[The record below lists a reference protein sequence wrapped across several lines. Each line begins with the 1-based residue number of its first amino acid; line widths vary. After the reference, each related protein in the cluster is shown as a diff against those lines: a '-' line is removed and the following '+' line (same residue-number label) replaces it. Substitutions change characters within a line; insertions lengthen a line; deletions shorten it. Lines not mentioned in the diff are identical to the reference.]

1 MRPSPLRPDTRRST
15 TPTTAV
21 TSVAPRRGSSGSTA
35 ARPSPTRTR
44 TGSGTRSATTIWRCT
59 EMHES
64 VLAAGQFSLQLN
76 FLSPLINGIANGA
89 AYGLLGLGLV
99 LLYKSNR
106 IFNFAQG
113 EFATVAAIVTYV
125 FYSGTGAL
133 PKLPFLVAALLGLV
147 GSVGVAM
154 LTERLVIRP
163 MFDRAK
169 VILVVGTV
177 GVALLLIGLE
187 GLMPYPKTQSLP
199 SISDVLRIQPFVT
212 RVDDVAILDQDVAKV
227 VMLALLAI
235 GAFVFFRY
243 TATGTAILA
252 VSQDAT
258 AARVVGISVERI
270 SLISW
275 GIAGLLGGIAG
286 ILLTVAPQGTVTPG
300 AFTGTTLTVAF
311 AAAVLGGMNSLPG
324 AFVGG
329 LSLGLIEAF
338 AQVDSAFVP
347 GLKSVQNGQAE
358 VAVFI
363 VLLVVLLFRPRGL
376 LGQEA

>member
-1 MRPSPLRPDTRRST
+1 
-15 TPTTAV
+15 
-21 TSVAPRRGSSGSTA
+21 
-35 ARPSPTRTR
+35 
-44 TGSGTRSATTIWRCT
+44 
-59 EMHES
+59 MHDV
-64 VLAAGQFSLQLN
+64 VLAGTPFSVQIN

-113 EFATVAAIVTYV
+113 EFATVGAIVTYV
-125 FYSGTGAL
+125 FFTGTGFL
-133 PKLPFLVAALLGLV
+133 PRMPGPDWLRFLLAALLGLV
-147 GSVGVAM
+147 GSTGIAL

-163 MFDRAK
+163 MFNRAK
-169 VILVVGTV
+169 VVLVVGTV

-187 GLMPYPKTQSLP
+187 GLLPYPKSQGLP
-199 SISDVLRIQPFVT
+199 TVSDVLHISPFVT
-212 RVDDVAILDQDVAKV
+212 RIDGIPLLYQDLTKLAMLV
-227 VMLALLAI
+227 VLAG

-243 TATGTAILA
+243 TPTGTAILA

-286 ILLTVAPQGTVTPG
+286 ILLAVPPQGTVTPG

-311 AAAVLGGMNSLPG
+311 SAAVLGGMTSLPG

-329 LSLGLIEAF
+329 LSIGLIEAF
-338 AQVDSAFVP
+338 AQSDSTFVP
-347 GLKSVQNGQAE
+347 GLRSVNSGQE
-358 VAVFI
+358 LAVFI
-363 VLLVVLLFRPRGL
+363 VMLVVLLVRPQGL
-376 LGQEA
+376 LGREA

>member
-1 MRPSPLRPDTRRST
+1 
-15 TPTTAV
+15 
-21 TSVAPRRGSSGSTA
+21 
-35 ARPSPTRTR
+35 
-44 TGSGTRSATTIWRCT
+44 
-59 EMHES
+59 MHDV
-64 VLAAGQFSLQLN
+64 VLAGTPFSVQIN

-113 EFATVAAIVTYV
+113 EFATVGAIVTYV
-125 FYSGTGAL
+125 FFTGTGFL
-133 PKLPFLVAALLGLV
+133 PRMPGPDWLRFLLAALLGMV
-147 GSVGVAM
+147 GSTGIAL

-163 MFDRAK
+163 MFNRAK
-169 VILVVGTV
+169 VVLVVGTV

-187 GLMPYPKTQSLP
+187 GLLPYPKSQGLP
-199 SISDVLRIQPFVT
+199 TVSDVLHISPFVT
-212 RVDDVAILDQDVAKV
+212 RIDGIPLLYQDLTKLAMLV
-227 VMLALLAI
+227 VLAGA
-235 GAFVFFRY
+235 AFVFFRY
-243 TATGTAILA
+243 TPTGTAILA

-286 ILLTVAPQGTVTPG
+286 ILLAVPPQGTVTPG

-311 AAAVLGGMNSLPG
+311 SAAVLGGMTSLPG

-329 LSLGLIEAF
+329 LSIGLIEAF
-338 AQVDSAFVP
+338 AQSDSTFVP
-347 GLKSVQNGQAE
+347 GLRSVNSGQE
-358 VAVFI
+358 LAVFI
-363 VLLVVLLFRPRGL
+363 VMLVVLLVRPQGL
-376 LGQEA
+376 LGREA

>member
-1 MRPSPLRPDTRRST
+1 
-15 TPTTAV
+15 
-21 TSVAPRRGSSGSTA
+21 
-35 ARPSPTRTR
+35 
-44 TGSGTRSATTIWRCT
+44 
-59 EMHES
+59 MHEAILASDFS
-64 VLAAGQFSLQLN
+64 VQLN
-76 FLSPLINGIANGA
+76 LLSPLINGLANGA

-113 EFATVAAIVTYV
+113 EFATVGAIVTYV
-125 FYSGTGAL
+125 FYAGTGAL
-133 PKLPFLVAALLGLV
+133 PKLPFFVAALFGLV
-147 GSVGVAM
+147 GSVGIAM

-177 GVALLLIGLE
+177 GVALLLIGVE
-187 GLMPYPKTQSLP
+187 GLLPYPKTQSLP
-199 SISDVLRIQPFVT
+199 TISDVLKVQPFVT
-212 RVDDVAILDQDVAKV
+212 RVDDVAILDQDIAKV
-227 VMLALLAI
+227 VVLALLAV

-275 GIAGLLGGIAG
+275 SIAGLLGGVAG
-286 ILLTVAPQGTVTPG
+286 ILLAVPPSGTVTPG

-311 AAAVLGGMNSLPG
+311 AAAVLGGMTSLPG

-329 LSLGLIEAF
+329 LLLGLIEAF
-338 AQVDSAFVP
+338 ANVDSSFVP
-347 GLKSVQNGQAE
+347 LLSHVQNGQAE
-358 VAVFI
+358 LAVF
-363 VLLVVLLFRPRGL
+363 VVLLAVLMFRPRGL

>member
-1 MRPSPLRPDTRRST
+1 
-15 TPTTAV
+15 
-21 TSVAPRRGSSGSTA
+21 
-35 ARPSPTRTR
+35 
-44 TGSGTRSATTIWRCT
+44 
-59 EMHES
+59 MHES
-64 VLAAGQFSLQLN
+64 VLAASSFSVQLN
-76 FLSPLINGIANGA
+76 LLSPLINGIANGA

-113 EFATVAAIVTYV
+113 EFATIGAIATYV
-125 FYSGTGAL
+125 FYAGTGVL
-133 PKLPFLVAALLGLV
+133 PKLPFFVAALIGLV
-147 GSVGVAM
+147 ASVGVAV

-177 GVALLLIGLE
+177 GVALLLIGVE
-187 GLMPYPKTQSLP
+187 GMLPYPKTQALP
-199 SISDVLRIQPFVT
+199 TISDVFKVRPFVT
-212 RVDDVAILDQDVAKV
+212 RIDQVPVLDQDVAMV
-227 VMLALLAI
+227 VMLAVLAV

-243 TATGTAILA
+243 TRTGTAILA

-275 GIAGLLGGIAG
+275 AIAGLLGGVAG
-286 ILLTVAPQGTVTPG
+286 ILLAVPPAGSVTPG

-311 AAAVLGGMNSLPG
+311 AAAVLGGMTSLPG

-329 LSLGLIEAF
+329 ILLGLIEAF
-338 AQVDSAFVP
+338 ANSDASFVP
-347 GLKSVQNGQAE
+347 LLSRVQNGQAE
-358 VAVFI
+358 LAVFLI
-363 VLLVVLLFRPRGL
+363 LLVVLMFRPRGL

>member
-1 MRPSPLRPDTRRST
+1 MH
-15 TPTTAV
+15 
-21 TSVAPRRGSSGSTA
+21 
-35 ARPSPTRTR
+35 
-44 TGSGTRSATTIWRCT
+44 GT
-59 EMHES
+59 
-64 VLAAGQFSLQLN
+64 VLAATSFSSQLN
-76 FLSPLINGIANGA
+76 IVSPLIDGIANGA

-113 EFATVAAIVTYV
+113 EFATVGAIVTYV
-125 FYSGTGAL
+125 FYAGTGVL
-133 PKLPFLVAALLGLV
+133 PKLPFFAAAVLGLI
-147 GSVGVAM
+147 GSVGVAV

-163 MFDRAK
+163 MFNRAK

-212 RVDDVAILDQDVAKV
+212 RIDGVAVLDQDVAKV

-252 VSQDAT
+252 VSQDST

-275 GIAGLLGGIAG
+275 AIAGLLGGVAG
-286 ILLTVAPQGTVTPG
+286 ILLAVPPAGSVTPG

-311 AAAVLGGMNSLPG
+311 AAAVLGGMTSLPG

-329 LSLGLIEAF
+329 VLLGLIEAF
-338 AQVDSAFVP
+338 ANADSSFVP
-347 GLKSVQNGQAE
+347 LLDKVQNGQAE
-358 VAVFI
+358 LAVFL
-363 VLLVVLLFRPRGL
+363 VLLVVLMFRPRGL

>member
-1 MRPSPLRPDTRRST
+1 MPPSRPRPATRRST
-15 TPTTAV
+15 MRTMVV
-21 TSVAPRRGSSGSTA
+21 TSVAPRRGSSASTA

-44 TGSGTRSATTIWRCT
+44 TGSGTPSATASFGCS
-59 EMHES
+59 EMHET
-64 VLAAGQFSLQLN
+64 VLAAGDFSVQLN

-125 FYSGTGAL
+125 FYDGTGAL
-133 PKLPFLVAALLGLV
+133 PKLPFFVAAVLGLV
-147 GSVGVAM
+147 ASVGVAM

-177 GVALLLIGLE
+177 GVALLLIGVE
-187 GLMPYPKTQSLP
+187 GLLPYPKTQSLP
-199 SISDVLRIQPFVT
+199 AISDVLGTKPYLAKIDSIPV
-212 RVDDVAILDQDVAKV
+212 LDQDVAKLVLLV
-227 VMLALLAI
+227 VLAI
-235 GAFVFFRY
+235 AAFVFFRY
-243 TATGTAILA
+243 TRTGTAILA

-275 GIAGLLGGIAG
+275 AIAGLLGGVAG
-286 ILLTVAPQGTVTPG
+286 ILLAVPPAGTVTPG
-300 AFTGTTLTVAF
+300 GFTGTILTVAF
-311 AAAVLGGMNSLPG
+311 SAAVLGGMTSLPG

-329 LSLGLIEAF
+329 ILMGLIEAF
-338 AQVDSAFVP
+338 ANADYSFIP
-347 GLKSVQNGQAE
+347 GLSNLPSAQSE
-358 VAVFI
+358 VAVA
-363 VLLVVLLFRPRGL
+363 VVLLLVLLARPQGL
-376 LGQEA
+376 LGDEV

>member
-1 MRPSPLRPDTRRST
+1 M
-15 TPTTAV
+15 
-21 TSVAPRRGSSGSTA
+21 GG
-35 ARPSPTRTR
+35 
-44 TGSGTRSATTIWRCT
+44 
-59 EMHES
+59 S
-64 VLAAGQFSLQLN
+64 VLAAGDFSTQLN
-76 FLSPLINGIANGA
+76 LISPLINGIGNGA

-113 EFATVAAIVTYV
+113 EFATVGAIVTYV
-125 FYSGTGAL
+125 FYAGTGAL
-133 PKLPFLVAALLGLV
+133 PKLPFFLAALLGLI
-147 GSVGVAM
+147 GSIGVAM

-177 GVALLLIGLE
+177 GVALFLIGLE

-199 SISDVLRIQPFVT
+199 TISDVLGTKPYLAKIDSIPV
-212 RVDDVAILDQDVAKV
+212 LDQDVAKLLLLV
-227 VMLALLAI
+227 ALAFA
-235 GAFVFFRY
+235 AFVFFRF
-243 TATGTAILA
+243 TRTGTAILA

-275 GIAGLLGGIAG
+275 AIAGLLGGVAG
-286 ILLTVAPQGTVTPG
+286 ILLAVPPAGTVTPG

-311 AAAVLGGMNSLPG
+311 TAAVLGGMTSLPG

-329 LSLGLIEAF
+329 LLLGLIESFINAD
-338 AQVDSAFVP
+338 ASFVP
-347 GLKSVQNGQAE
+347 LLSHVRNGQAE
-358 VAVFI
+358 LAVFA
-363 VLLVVLLFRPRGL
+363 VLLAVLMFRPRGL

>member
-1 MRPSPLRPDTRRST
+1 
-15 TPTTAV
+15 
-21 TSVAPRRGSSGSTA
+21 
-35 ARPSPTRTR
+35 
-44 TGSGTRSATTIWRCT
+44 
-59 EMHES
+59 MHES
-64 VLAAGQFSLQLN
+64 VLAASTFSVQLN

-125 FYSGTGAL
+125 FYSGTGVL
-133 PKLPFLVAALLGLV
+133 PKLPFFVAAVLGLI
-147 GSVGVAM
+147 GAVGVAM

-177 GVALLLIGLE
+177 GVALLLIGVE

-199 SISDVLRIQPFVT
+199 PISEVLGTRPYLAKIDSIPL
-212 RVDDVAILDQDVAKV
+212 LDQDVAKLV
-227 VMLALLAI
+227 LLAALAFA
-235 GAFVFFRY
+235 AFVFFRY
-243 TATGTAILA
+243 TRTGTAILA

-275 GIAGLLGGIAG
+275 AIAGLLGGVAG
-286 ILLTVAPQGTVTPG
+286 ILLAVPPTGTVTPG

-311 AAAVLGGMNSLPG
+311 TAAVLGGMTSLPG

-329 LSLGLIEAF
+329 LLLGLIESFTNAD
-338 AQVDSAFVP
+338 ASFVP
-347 GLKSVQNGQAE
+347 LLSHVRNGQAE
-358 VAVFI
+358 LAVFA
-363 VLLVVLLFRPRGL
+363 VLLAVLMFRPRGL

>member
-1 MRPSPLRPDTRRST
+1 
-15 TPTTAV
+15 
-21 TSVAPRRGSSGSTA
+21 
-35 ARPSPTRTR
+35 
-44 TGSGTRSATTIWRCT
+44 
-59 EMHES
+59 MHES
-64 VLAAGQFSLQLN
+64 VLAASTFSVQLN

-125 FYSGTGAL
+125 FYSGTGVL
-133 PKLPFLVAALLGLV
+133 PKLPFFIAALLGLI
-147 GSVGVAM
+147 GSVAVAM

-163 MFDRAK
+163 MFNRAK

-177 GVALLLIGLE
+177 GVALLLIGVE
-187 GLMPYPKTQSLP
+187 GLLPYPKTQSLP
-199 SISDVLRIQPFVT
+199 PISQVLGTKPYLAKIDSIPV
-212 RVDDVAILDQDVAKV
+212 LDQDVAKLV
-227 VMLALLAI
+227 LLVALAFA
-235 GAFVFFRY
+235 AFVFFRY
-243 TATGTAILA
+243 TRTGTAILA

-275 GIAGLLGGIAG
+275 AIAGLLGGVAG
-286 ILLTVAPQGTVTPG
+286 ILLAVAPTGTVTPG

-311 AAAVLGGMNSLPG
+311 TAAVLGGMTSLPG

-329 LSLGLIEAF
+329 LLLGLIESFTNAD
-338 AQVDSAFVP
+338 ASFVP
-347 GLKSVQNGQAE
+347 LLSHVRNGQAE
-358 VAVFI
+358 LAVFA
-363 VLLVVLLFRPRGL
+363 VLLAVLMFRPRGL